1 MVFINWLDLG
11 RWDILCSFM
20 IDINELAL
28 IVKNATT
35 MNIADKT
42 LKALQT
48 KDTFVDIFTD
58 HYNESLFGFIRNFND
73 NFLLLEHYSDEGFYN
88 GIVIFRRQDITRI
101 RWDNNEIRSAF
112 NIITRQVEIKELV
125 AINIDSIE
133 SIIKSIGNAFKYV
146 SFQIQDINSNWT
158 IIGQVQEMDTDTIV
172 IKEFGTMSSLDR
184 GMLMISIA
192 DITRID
198 AGGIYENNLMK
209 IHKKNN

>member
-1 MVFINWLDLG
+1 
-11 RWDILCSFM
+11 
-20 IDINELAL
+20 
-28 IVKNATT
+28 

-42 LKALQT
+42 LKTLQT

-58 HYNESLFGFIRNFND
+58 YYDESLFGFIIKFND
-73 NFLLLEHYSDEGFYN
+73 NFLLLEHYSEEGFYN

-112 NIITRQVEIKELV
+112 NIIIRQEQIKELV
-125 AINIDSIE
+125 EINIDSIE
-133 SIIKSIGNAFKYV
+133 SIIKSVSKAFECV
-146 SFQIQDINSNWT
+146 SFQIQNINTDWT
-158 IIGQVQEMDTDTIV
+158 IIGQVEEMDDDTIV

-184 GMLMISIA
+184 SMLMISIA
-192 DITRID
+192 DITRVD